1 VRNDDGSPGLS
12 VKKRKR
18 TNNTP
23 PIRGSGT
30 FALSPLANS
39 GLSTNTSTASTF
51 KTLTGIRNASP
62 AAPIA
67 YATTSI
73 IMSANNNAQ
82 ANTPATNTASAIT
95 VAPVA
100 PSTPTPTSNSAAQD
114 VEMADAASVPAIQA
128 ESSVRAEQVSIQ
140 GFADI
145 DMDEDVKPQRPA
157 ADVDAA
163 EMLLGLRR
171 PS

>member
-1 VRNDDGSPGLS
+1 VPNDDGSPGLS

-18 TNNTP
+18 ANNTP
-23 PIRGSGT
+23 PISESGT
-30 FALSPLANS
+30 FAQSSLANG
-39 GLSTNTSTASTF
+39 GLSTNTPTASAF
-51 KTLTGIRNASP
+51 NTLTGIRNASP

-67 YATTSI
+67 YATTSTI
-73 IMSANNNAQ
+73 TSVNNNVQ
-82 ANTPATNTASAIT
+82 TTTPATNPASAIA

-100 PSTPTPTSNSAAQD
+100 SSTPTATSNSAAQD
-114 VEMADAASVPAIQA
+114 VEMADAAPLPAKQA
-128 ESSVRAEQVSIQ
+128 ESSVRTEQAPIQ
-140 GFADI
+140 GVTDI
-145 DMDEDVKPQRPA
+145 DMDEDVKLQRPA